1 MSKWVAA
8 LVLLMGLW
16 LFLGPFLAPVIG
28 LSRPATQSGPT
39 MAGMGGGMGSMGG
52 MATKPTKAIVIDRS
66 TLAFN
71 FIPGPMLVL
80 IGVFYLFRE
89 RPLAL
94 E

>member
-1 MSKWVAA
+1 
-8 LVLLMGLW
+8 
-16 LFLGPFLAPVIG
+16 
-28 LSRPATQSGPT
+28 
-39 MAGMGGGMGSMGG
+39 

-80 IGVFYLFRE
+80 IGAFYLFRE